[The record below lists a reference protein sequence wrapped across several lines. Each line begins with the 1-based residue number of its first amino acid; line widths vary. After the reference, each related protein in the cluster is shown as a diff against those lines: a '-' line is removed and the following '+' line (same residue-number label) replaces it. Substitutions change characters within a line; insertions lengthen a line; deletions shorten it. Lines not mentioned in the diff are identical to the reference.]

1 MAPFRLAVMLLTI
14 SPKQAFYCPVSC
26 ASPEPH
32 CSHALKPHPSS
43 QMWETLPYFPYIL
56 YLLPT
61 RTSSPV
67 HLAMHWERQDVTAT
81 STVQNTVGLR
91 GLRASV
97 RASLPQA
104 VSSPSE
110 LKNFWNTA
118 LCTLRTIHIIQKQT
132 SSTTH
137 KSICRASK
145 AQAMADIHISTLTPV
160 FYT

>member
-1 MAPFRLAVMLLTI
+1 MGDTAIFSLYLISLTY
-14 SPKQAFYCPVSC
+14 S
-26 ASPEPH
+26 
-32 CSHALKPHPSS
+32 
-43 QMWETLPYFPYIL
+43 YIL
-56 YLLPT
+56 TYASCYGLECQG
-61 RTSSPV
+61 V
-67 HLAMHWERQDVTAT
+67 AAT
-81 STVQNTVGLR
+81 NTVRNTAGLR

-137 KSICRASK
+137 KSIYRASK
-145 AQAMADIHISTLTPV
+145 AQAMADIHISTLSDTSLLYLV
-160 FYT
+160 FAHYIPTFAAGLELSRFLIL